1 MTKSKKYLIWGA
13 LALIAFITVICFAS
27 EIQVWFMSKLTDL
40 LILVITF
47 VVGWLL
53 GRYGGGRNH
62 NRDEESVR
70 NITKAQK

>member
-13 LALIAFITVICFAS
+13 LLLAAFITVICFAS

-40 LILVITF
+40 LILAITF

-53 GRYGGGRNH
+53 GRYGGGRNN